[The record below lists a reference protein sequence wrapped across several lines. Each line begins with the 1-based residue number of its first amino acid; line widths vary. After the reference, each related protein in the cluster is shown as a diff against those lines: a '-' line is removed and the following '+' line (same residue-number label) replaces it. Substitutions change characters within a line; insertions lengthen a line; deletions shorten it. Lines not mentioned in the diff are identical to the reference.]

1 MGLFLVTMNLVDTHC
16 HLTHERFKEDIDD
29 VINRAKKA
37 GFKALVCSGTNP
49 PTNREIIAL
58 AKRYPII
65 KPSLGIY
72 PIDALGLAPDEVGMA
87 RHDGKID
94 IDAEF
99 EFFNQ
104 HKNEIVSIGEV
115 GMDFYWTDKHNEQQK
130 KNFEKIIKLTE
141 KIGKPIVVHT
151 RRAEEECV
159 ALLEKS
165 QLNYVVLHSFE
176 ARKNLIKRAADRGFY
191 FSVPTSVVRSQ
202 QFQTLVEIVPLT
214 QIFTETDA
222 PWLSPFKD
230 KRNESVFTVE
240 SIKKIAEIKKIS
252 EDDVAAQ
259 VWKNY
264 EKVFST

>member
-1 MGLFLVTMNLVDTHC
+1 MNLVDTHC
-16 HLTHERFKEDIDD
+16 HLTHERFKDDIDE

-49 PTNREIIAL
+49 PVNREILAL
-58 AKRYPII
+58 AKKHSII

-87 RHDGKID
+87 RYEGKID

-99 EFFNQ
+99 AFFEQ

-115 GMDFYWTDKHNEQQK
+115 GMDFHWDDKHHEQQA
-130 KNFEKIIKLTE
+130 KNFGKIIALTE

-165 QLNYVVLHSFE
+165 KLKYVILHSFE
-176 ARKNLIKRAADRGFY
+176 ARKSLIKRAADRGFY
-191 FSVPTSVVRSQ
+191 FSVPTSIVRSQ

-230 KRNESVFTVE
+230 KRNEPAFIVE
-240 SIKKIAEIKKIS
+240 SIRKIAEIKKIT
-252 EDDVAAQ
+252 EKEVAAQ
-259 VWKNY
+259 IWENY
-264 EKVFST
+264 EKVFGK